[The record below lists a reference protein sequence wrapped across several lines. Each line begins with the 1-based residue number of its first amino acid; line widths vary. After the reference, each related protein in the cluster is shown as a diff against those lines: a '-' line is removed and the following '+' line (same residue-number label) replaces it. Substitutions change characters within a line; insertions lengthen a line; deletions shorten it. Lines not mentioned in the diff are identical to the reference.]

1 MVCKV
6 NLLDGR
12 LGGMRRARFR
22 RVWTV
27 CAAVACAATG
37 LAGCGARTAS
47 GGPVTLTLYNGQHPQ
62 TTQALVAAF
71 ERRTGILVKEHD
83 GDEDQLAAEIEE
95 EGPAT
100 PADVFYSENSPA
112 LMSLEG
118 KGLLEKLPASI
129 LGRIPA
135 RYDSPAGD
143 WVGVSARV
151 SVMVYNTHRLTPSKL
166 PRSILDL
173 ASRRWKGKLALAP
186 TDTDILPVITSVA
199 RAVGQSRAVSWLK
212 AVDANASS
220 NIEPDNEAV
229 TAAVNDGR
237 AALGVVDQYYWYRL
251 RAEIGARAMHSRIA
265 YFAPGDPGYVLDVS
279 GAGVLRSSHHLAA
292 AEQLVAF
299 LVSATGQELIAHS
312 DSFEY
317 PLLPGVA
324 PAPGLVPLA
333 DLQPAPIG
341 VAQLGDGT
349 LAVQLEQEAQVI

>member
-1 MVCKV
+1 MP
-6 NLLDGR
+6 
-12 LGGMRRARFR
+12 RARLR
-22 RVWTV
+22 RFGTV
-27 CAAVACAATG
+27 CAALACAAAG
-37 LAGCGARTAS
+37 LAGCGARSAS

-71 ERRTGILVKEHD
+71 ERRTGIVVKEHD

-129 LGRIPA
+129 LGRVPA

-151 SVMVYNTHRLTPSKL
+151 SVMVYNKSLLRASEL
-166 PRSILDL
+166 PRSVLDL
-173 ASRRWKGKLALAP
+173 AEPLWKGKLALAP

-199 RAVGQSRAVSWLK
+199 RAVGQDRAVRWLK
-212 AVDANASS
+212 AIDANAS
-220 NIEPDNEAV
+220 NDIEPDNEAV

-237 AALGVVDQYYWYRL
+237 AALGIIDQYYWYRL
-251 RAEIGARAMHSRIA
+251 RAEIGRQAMHSRIA

-279 GAGVLRSSHHLAA
+279 GVGVLSSSRHLAA
-292 AEQLVAF
+292 AEQLAAF

-317 PLLPGVA
+317 PLVPGVA

-333 DLQPAPIG
+333 DLHPAPVGI
-341 VAQLGDGT
+341 AQLGDGT